1 VGARKVIDTL
11 VVKNHSHAN
20 VQLMCMG

>member
-11 VVKNHSHAN
+11 GIKNRTHAN